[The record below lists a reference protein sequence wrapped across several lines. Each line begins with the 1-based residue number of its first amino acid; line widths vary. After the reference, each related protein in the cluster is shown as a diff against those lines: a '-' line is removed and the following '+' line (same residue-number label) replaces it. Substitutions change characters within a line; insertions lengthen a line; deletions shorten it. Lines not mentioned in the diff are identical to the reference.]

1 MATVIETLFNDR
13 KLIVYPE
20 TGELKLINLTE
31 ATMEVAFL
39 SHEGAH
45 ALIKALEDYA
55 RAPAPDP
62 TDDERESYLP
72 PEASDE

>member
-55 RAPAPDP
+55 LAPLPDP
-62 TDDERESYLP
+62 ANDRN
-72 PEASDE
+72 

>member
-1 MATVIETLFNDR
+1 MATAVETLFNDR

-39 SHEGAH
+39 SREGAH

-55 RAPAPDP
+55 RAPLPHA
-62 TDDERESYLP
+62 TERDALIAALTGEGR
-72 PEASDE
+72 A